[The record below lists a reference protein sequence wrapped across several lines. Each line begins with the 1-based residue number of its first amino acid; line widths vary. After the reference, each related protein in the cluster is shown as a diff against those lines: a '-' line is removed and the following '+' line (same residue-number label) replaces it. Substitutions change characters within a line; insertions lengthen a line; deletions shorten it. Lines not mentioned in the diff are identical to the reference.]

1 MSFTNPEILYALP
14 AVLIPLIIHLF
25 NFRRYKKQ
33 YFSNVALL
41 KEISIET
48 KKHSRVKHLIVMILR
63 MLAVASLIFAF
74 AGPQFGKNNNENKNT
89 KIITGIYIDNS
100 FSMESGDI
108 NGRVFDKAIS
118 IARKLVKE
126 SAKEAIF
133 VLQNNNNDLLR
144 FLNKDEALSFIDNTK
159 INSNPGNI
167 NLAMEQFIRF
177 AAQKKDYSLNTY
189 IFSDFQKSAFDPSSL
204 PSDTISK
211 WNFVELFNQK
221 TANVYMDSCYLD
233 SPVLLPGRIEKLYVK
248 VKNAS
253 DNKIENL
260 GLKLIIDD
268 ETKSIANIDI
278 SENGETTAE
287 MQFNTGKKAWKKANV
302 EIEDYPVTFD
312 DNLMFSFEV
321 NAKINVLAIN
331 KEDPERVLKAFYSS
345 DSIFN
350 LQQTS
355 YKSIDY
361 QNLNKN
367 DLIILNGV
375 SNISSGLITNLK
387 DYVKEGGNLMLIP
400 PSDNN
405 ISKFNELIS
414 GLKMGQ
420 IFGPMESE
428 TRVKGIKL
436 DNSIFGEAIDD
447 LPANADLPVI
457 FKQFQ
462 YSSGFKN
469 NTETLLSLLNGDPLL
484 IKKEIGSGISYLLNI
499 SLDESF
505 SNFSRHQLFVPMMY
519 GSAIAGKSNKTLYNT
534 IGESNRVEVK
544 LNDNISELNPDNV
557 FSIQKL
563 NADFNFIPSQRVT
576 ANKLILNFDKLPYES
591 GFYALLINSVEEES
605 FINPILAFNYNRI
618 ESVMDFYTKSS
629 IKDILEKSNISG
641 YNVLEFQNSSS
652 EEVINSSENE
662 SNQWLVFIIFA
673 LLFLLLEVL
682 ILRFW
687 P

>member
-48 KKHSRVKHLIVMILR
+48 KKQNRIKHLIVMLLR
-63 MLAVASLIFAF
+63 MLAVAALIFAF
-74 AGPQFGKNNNENKNT
+74 AGPQFGKNAVSNMNA
-89 KIITGIYIDNS
+89 KIVSGIYIDNS
-100 FSMESGDI
+100 FSMEAGDY

-126 SAKEAIF
+126 SPKEMVF
-133 VLQNNNNDLLR
+133 VVQNNNDNLLK

-167 NLAMEQFIRF
+167 SLAMEQFIRF
-177 AAQKKDYSLNTY
+177 ASQKKDFLLKTY
-189 IFSDFQKSAFDPSSL
+189 IFSDFQKSAFIPSSI
-204 PSDTISK
+204 PSDTILE
-211 WNFVELFNQK
+211 WNFIELFNQE
-221 TANVYMDSCYLD
+221 TANVYIDSCYLN
-233 SPVLLPGRIEKLYVK
+233 SPVLLPNRIEKLYVK

-253 DNKIENL
+253 ENRIENL
-260 GLKLIIDD
+260 GLKLSIEG

-278 SENGETTAE
+278 DENGETTAE
-287 MQFNTGKKAWKKANV
+287 MQFNTGQKSWKKAYV

-312 DNLMFSFEV
+312 DNMMFSFEV
-321 NAKINVLAIN
+321 SDRINVLAIN
-331 KEDPERVLKAFYSS
+331 EDVNEDVLQAFYSS
-345 DSIFN
+345 DSIFKFH
-350 LQQTS
+350 QTN

-375 SNISSGLITNLK
+375 SDISSGLIANLK
-387 DYVKEGGNLMLIP
+387 TFAEEGGNLMLIP
-400 PSDNN
+400 PPDGD
-405 ISKFNELIS
+405 IEKFNVL
-414 GLKMGQ
+414 LTAFKMGQ
-420 IFGPMESE
+420 VFGPMDSE
-428 TRVKGIKL
+428 TRIKGVKL
-436 DNSIFGEAIDD
+436 ENSIFGDAIEE

-462 YSSGFKN
+462 YSSGFKT

-484 IKKEIGSGISYLLNI
+484 IKKETGSGIAYLLNI

-505 SNFSRHQLFVPMMY
+505 SNFSRHPLFVPMMY
-519 GSAIAGKSNKTLYNT
+519 GSAIAGKSNAKLYST
-534 IGESNRVEVK
+534 IGNSTRVEIK
-544 LNDNISELNPDNV
+544 LNDNAGDYNPDNV
-557 FSIQKL
+557 FSIQSLK
-563 NADFNFIPSQRVT
+563 NDFNFIPSQNIT
-576 ANKLILNFDKLPYES
+576 ANKLSLYFDQLPYES
-591 GFYALLINSVEEES
+591 GFYELLINSTTEKT
-605 FINPILAFNYNRI
+605 NPILAFNYNRI

-629 IKDILEKSNISG
+629 ISNILKESNISR
-641 YNVLEFQNSSS
+641 YNVQEFQNSTS
-652 EEVINSSENE
+652 EEVINSGKNE